1 VCDHF
6 KHLKAFSQALGNN
19 NFIKL
24 GSETHCWTW
33 LLLENLLLF
42 ICEEDN
48 LSIIGMIVC
57 FHSILSIYTAGM
69 NAQPWAIHIW
79 PFERMGL
86 LLGKQGWMI
95 KQILE
100 CMKCVLQSNLGQC
113 EIMPR
118 CDLELICDFR
128 IN

>member
-6 KHLKAFSQALGNN
+6 KPLKAFFQALGNN

-24 GSETHCWTW
+24 GSETHYWTW
-33 LLLENLLLF
+33 LLLEKILLF

-48 LSIIGMIVC
+48 LSIIGMNVC
-57 FHSILSIYTAGM
+57 FHSISSLYMVGM

-79 PFERMGL
+79 PFEWMGM

-95 KQILE
+95 KQNLE
-100 CMKCVLQSNLGQC
+100 CMKCVLQSSLSQC
-113 EIMPR
+113 QIMTC